1 MPVVAIIAH
10 RDGIEAAGA
19 MNYPG
24 FNEALNRYHTLRSM
38 HSDARTYSGNR
49 G

>member
-1 MPVVAIIAH
+1 
-10 RDGIEAAGA
+10 

-38 HSDARTYSGNR
+38 RSDPQDLLGESG
-49 G
+49 

>member
-1 MPVVAIIAH
+1 
-10 RDGIEAAGA
+10 

-49 G
+49 GNLSLTEATTQ